1 MLKYCHSEWFHWVSV
16 SRIQNSWHDC
26 KYCPSFARTLCEINC
41 ISCIS
46 SGLQV
51 GSKTFISDLANCPV
65 YSFFNFFFPGLVCW
79 MRLSFIK
86 WIVSRYYFIKLMY
99 VVAFEYTTK
108 WMLSWTFLNS
118 HICQNMSI
126 LFIFIYYSIFR
137 NTSVSVWGC
146 ESRLNLGTNAFI
158 VLNALTKGPLVS
170 VLIKGWRTLI
180 LYFCCAFVIDNIN

>member
-79 MRLSFIK
+79 MRLFFIK

-118 HICQNMSI
+118 LISVKICPFCSFSYI
-126 LFIFIYYSIFR
+126 TASLE
-137 NTSVSVWGC
+137 TLLSVYGAV
-146 ESRLNLGTNAFI
+146 NL
-158 VLNALTKGPLVS
+158 
-170 VLIKGWRTLI
+170 
-180 LYFCCAFVIDNIN
+180 D